1 MSNENNY
8 TENNNKTSTNET
20 PQYQPHKFGRSGFY
34 KESIKSYDEN
44 NTDDKWFNNYENILY
59 FVFYDIYLLYFCS
72 HIRNRAT
79 IHFWKFDVFVTQ
91 VGFDLLSIPHYL

>member
-44 NTDDKWFNNYENILY
+44 NTDDK
-59 FVFYDIYLLYFCS
+59 
-72 HIRNRAT
+72 
-79 IHFWKFDVFVTQ
+79 
-91 VGFDLLSIPHYL
+91 